1 MESLKTGGAFP
12 PPPGVDAG
20 SSTGNGTGEPP
31 TPPHTPQ
38 REGAGLQGPPLIDG
52 RPHPSL
58 DPLQQQLQAR
68 VSKNVH
74 F

>member
-1 MESLKTGGAFP
+1 MESLKTGGVLP
-12 PPPGVDAG
+12 PSSSSDAG

-38 REGAGLQGPPLIDG
+38 REPGGGVHIGGLAEG
-52 RPHPSL
+52 RPHPPM
-58 DPLQQQLQAR
+58 DPLQQQLHAR
-68 VSKNVH
+68 VS